1 LPYLHF
7 FQKGRTQP
15 LVIVALTAKGGDPD
29 QFGFHLKRGAESGL
43 ARGQLGEAIS
53 HLAFFAGRLK
63 AISGTT
69 AT

>member
-1 LPYLHF
+1 
-7 FQKGRTQP
+7 
-15 LVIVALTAKGGDPD
+15 VIVALTAKGDPD